1 MANFSG
7 IIEDKLKK
15 AFSEEQVRV
24 LGEVLSDIKAL
35 TEKELVRA
43 GDFNELKGIVKE
55 LAEAQKASEGRLG
68 RLEVVVTELAEAQ
81 KRTEQRIEELA
92 QAQKR
97 TEERIGRLEVVVTE
111 LAEAQKRT
119 EQRVEELAEA
129 LRRMEEAIEKLVVGL
144 TNTRTDLGGLQR
156 SFGYMLENEAYR
168 SLPSIMQKKFGIEV
182 KERFL
187 RKYLKLANGA
197 EVEINV
203 LGKGVKN
210 GEEVTIIGEAK
221 SILEGNDVDRFL
233 EILKGLKDVI
243 SGQVFKIFVTHSAR
257 PSVERFAINNDI
269 QVIYTYE
276 L

>member
-43 GDFNELKGIVKE
+43 SDFNELKGIVKD
-55 LAEAQKASEGRLG
+55 LAQ
-68 RLEVVVTELAEAQ
+68 AQ
-81 KRTEQRIEELA
+81 KRTEQRIE
-92 QAQKR
+92 
-97 TEERIGRLEVVVTE
+97 E

-129 LRRMEEAIEKLVVGL
+129 MRRMEEAIEKLIVGL

-187 RKYLKLANGA
+187 RKYLKLADGA

-233 EILKGLKDVI
+233 EVLKGLKEVI
-243 SGQVFKIFVTHSAR
+243 RGQVFKIFVTHSAR
-257 PSVERFAINNDI
+257 PSVEGFAMNNDI